1 MVWINEYSN
10 FSEEHVEVLPWLLP
24 VFEKSPMYQIMMKED
39 IFALSKDTDTF
50 LKSVEGCEEEQYS
63 PAANSK
69 LIVLLREQDINLQKI
84 RLQLVQK
91 DKLVS
96 VCL

>member
-24 VFEKSPMYQIMMKED
+24 VFEKSPVYQIMMKED
-39 IFALSKDTDTF
+39 IFALSKDADTF

-69 LIVLLREQDINLQKI
+69 LIVLLREQDINLQRI